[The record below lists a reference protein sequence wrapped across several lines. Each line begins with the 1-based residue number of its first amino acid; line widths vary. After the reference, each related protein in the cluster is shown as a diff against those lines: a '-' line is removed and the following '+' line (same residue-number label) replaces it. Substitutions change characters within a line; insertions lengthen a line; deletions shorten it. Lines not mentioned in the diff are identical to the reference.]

1 MKKVLKNLIIII
13 LILTIWLNFNAS
25 NVYASAGPMTEQ
37 GTTDLIETA
46 GGGSGLLGGI
56 ADGIVG
62 VLTIFLRV
70 IVVGVAGA
78 FQGVITA
85 IANADGKASTV
96 RMAYTR

>member
-13 LILTIWLNFNAS
+13 LVLTIWLNFNAS
-25 NVYASAGPMTEQ
+25 NIYARSMTEQ

>member
-13 LILTIWLNFNAS
+13 LVLTIWLNFNAS
-25 NVYASAGPMTEQ
+25 NIYASSMTEQ

-62 VLTIFLRV
+62 VLTIFLRG

>member
-37 GTTDLIETA
+37 GTTDLIEAA

-70 IVVGVAGA
+70 IVVGISGA
-78 FQGVITA
+78 VQGVLTA
-85 IANADGKASTV
+85 IACADGNTSSV
-96 RMAYTR
+96 RTSYSR